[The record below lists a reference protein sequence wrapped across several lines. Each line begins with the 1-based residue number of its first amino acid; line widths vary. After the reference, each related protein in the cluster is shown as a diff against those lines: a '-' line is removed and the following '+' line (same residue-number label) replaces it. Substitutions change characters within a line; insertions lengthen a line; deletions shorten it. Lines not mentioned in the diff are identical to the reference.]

1 MSSTTTIAQRLAQ
14 VNFRP
19 SGFDYMRLVLAA
31 GVIYAHAMLLTGTKT
46 PWHATVNS
54 AQGIL
59 ITLIVPMFFA
69 LSGFLVAGSLER
81 TRTLVSFLGLRVFR
95 IMPALN
101 VEVILS
107 AVILG
112 SLFTTL
118 PLREYFAHA
127 QFYNYFWNM
136 LGHVQYHLP
145 GVYEANPLTSVNGQM
160 WTVPYELV
168 CYVILSVL
176 AITGV
181 FKNRRWLLAFMAL
194 YYAAQI
200 ANTVLRPNP
209 GYGGAG
215 GSTVVMAFVAGLLIY
230 RYRDK
235 LSWSLG
241 MATAASGL
249 TVSLICFVPNGIRFT
264 ALPLAYVTAYLG
276 LLNPPRNGTV
286 LSGDYSYGMYLYAYP
301 IQQAV
306 VALFPEHRN
315 WYFNFAVSLPL
326 AVAFACFSWWC
337 VEKPVMDRK
346 GVLRDL
352 EDWYIKNVRVGR
364 LRPQ

>member
-1 MSSTTTIAQRLAQ
+1 MSNTTTIAQRLAQ

-19 SGFDYMRLVLAA
+19 SGFDYMRLILAT
-31 GVIYAHAMLLTGTKT
+31 GVIYAHAMMLTGTAT
-46 PWHATVNS
+46 PWPAALNFV
-54 AQGIL
+54 QGLVIV
-59 ITLIVPMFFA
+59 LIVPMFFA

-101 VEVILS
+101 VEVMLS
-107 AVILG
+107 ALILG

-118 PLREYFAHA
+118 PLREYFSHSL
-127 QFYNYFWNM
+127 FYNYFWNM

-145 GVYEANPLTSVNGQM
+145 GVYESNPLTSVNGQM

-168 CYVILSVL
+168 CYVILSLL
-176 AITGV
+176 AVAGI
-181 FKNRRWLLAFMAL
+181 FKNRRWLLGFMAL
-194 YYAAQI
+194 YYAGQI

-215 GSTVVMAFVAGLLIY
+215 GSTIVMAFIAGLLVY
-230 RYRDK
+230 RYRDR
-235 LSWSLG
+235 LQWSLS
-241 MATAASGL
+241 MAAAALALTA
-249 TVSLICFVPNGIRFT
+249 SLICLVPNGIRFT
-264 ALPLAYVTAYLG
+264 ALPVAYFTAYLG
-276 LLNPPRNGTV
+276 LLNPPRNSVV

-306 VALFPEHRN
+306 VALFPDHRN
-315 WYFNFAVSLPL
+315 WYFNLAVSLPL
-326 AVAFACFSWWC
+326 AVAFAAFSWWC
-337 VEKPVMDRK
+337 IEKPVMDRK
-346 GVLRDL
+346 GVLRTL
-352 EDWYIKNVRVGR
+352 EEWYIKNVRAGL